1 MGHWTI
7 LWDYQ
12 AKNSFLF
19 GSNVTIKAS
28 DSIVFQNGL
37 LPPGVEIHDWK
48 SKIQFQ
54 ANRSTNTLPVLL
66 PGKKYWMKSNILCP
80 KNSLYFKLSFFNR
93 YQECTDSLILHD
105 MISSFICPDEMS
117 YYELSFMNN
126 GVQTFYF
133 SSIEIADFEL
143 KDSIFGYSISEI
155 QQESA
160 TEPLT
165 IIFSEPIPREV
176 VHIPKEYLKPFKN
189 VQVISTSFNEAHLY
203 LEEEFKEEMTKLYSK
218 AQSKAQSIIFVGYG
232 PISNLAAA
240 YYALQFPN
248 AVAEV
253 SGEWLPA
260 DKYQDIIDTYYLSGL
275 GIVNKWLNDIL
286 YIPKKVRIYGENRV
300 ISTED
305 VFWKLRLRYKE
316 LLYKAES

>member
-7 LWDYQ
+7 FWDYQ

-19 GSNVTIKAS
+19 GSNLTVKAP

-54 ANRSTNTLPVLL
+54 ANRTTNTMPVLL
-66 PGKKYWMKSNILCP
+66 PGKKYWLKSNILCP
-80 KNSLYFKLSFFNR
+80 KNSIYFKLSFFNR
-93 YQECTDSLILHD
+93 YQECIESLILRD
-105 MISSFICPDEMS
+105 MISSFICPDEV
-117 YYELSFMNN
+117 SFYQISLMNN

-143 KDSIFGYSISEI
+143 KESIFGYAISEM
-155 QQESA
+155 QQESKS
-160 TEPLT
+160 EPLT

-176 VHIPKEYLKPFKN
+176 VHISKEYLKPFKN
-189 VQVISTSFNEAHLY
+189 VQVISSSLNEAHLY
-203 LEEEFKEEMTKLYSK
+203 LEEEFKEEMVKFYSK
-218 AQSKAQSIIFVGYG
+218 TQSNGQSIIFVGYG

-248 AVAEV
+248 AIAEI

-275 GIVNKWLNDIL
+275 GIVSEWLQIVQH
-286 YIPKKVRIYGENRV
+286 IPKKVRIYGKNRV
-300 ISTED
+300 ISSED
-305 VFWKLRLRYKE
+305 VFWKLRLRYEE

>member
-12 AKNSFLF
+12 ARNSFLF
-19 GSNVTIKAS
+19 GSTLTVTAP

-37 LPPGVEIHDWK
+37 LPPGVEIQTWK

-54 ANRSTNTLPVLL
+54 ANRITNTMPVLL
-66 PGKKYWMKSNILCP
+66 PKKRYWLKSNILCP
-80 KNSLYFKLSFFNR
+80 KNSVYFKLSFFNR
-93 YQECTDSLILHD
+93 YQECIESLILRD
-105 MISSFICPDEMS
+105 VISSFICPDEMS
-117 YYELSFMNN
+117 FYQISLMNN

-143 KDSIFGYSISEI
+143 KESMLGYSTSETY
-155 QQESA
+155 QEGP
-160 TEPLT
+160 TDHIT

-176 VHIPKEYLKPFKN
+176 VHIPKEYLKSFKN
-189 VQVISTSFNEAHLY
+189 VQVISSSLNEAHLY
-203 LEEEFKEEMTKLYSK
+203 LEEEFKEEMAKLYSK
-218 AQSKAQSIIFVGYG
+218 AQSNGQSIIFVGYG
-232 PISNLAAA
+232 PISNVAAA

-248 AVAEV
+248 AIAEV
-253 SGEWLPA
+253 SGEWLA
-260 DKYQDIIDTYYLSGL
+260 VDKYQDIIDTYYLSGL
-275 GIVNKWLNDIL
+275 GIVNKWLNDLL
-286 YIPKKVRIYGENRV
+286 YIPKKVRIYGQNRV
-300 ISTED
+300 ITSED